1 MDYLKFKVA
10 WIVENKDIS
19 SFNFKHVS
27 WCGDSCDKFGLAIRW
42 ATSDF
47 GGVTWTYRCTN
58 NLKTTNRP
66 SVRSFNFAL
75 LFVCILQA
83 TLGDKRCYQ
92 IYNNF
97 MQNPR
102 SESHFKYVFNIS
114 IQQMFWCWGY
124 RVHGQHDGF
133 HLVAKPCFSG
143 SGALVQIAD
152 DITVVFID
160 IHIEF
165 F

>member
-10 WIVENKDIS
+10 EIMEIKNIS
-19 SFNFKHVS
+19 SSNFIHVS
-27 WCGDSCDKFGLAIRW
+27 CCCDTCDKFGLWILW
-42 ATSDF
+42 ATSGF

-83 TLGDKRCYQ
+83 TIGDKRCYQ

-102 SESHFKYVFNIS
+102 SESHFEYVFNIS
-114 IQQMFWCWGY
+114 IQQMFWCW
-124 RVHGQHDGF
+124 VHGHDGF

-143 SGALVQIAD
+143 SGPLVQIAD

-160 IHIEF
+160 IHIELF
-165 F
+165 

>member
-10 WIVENKDIS
+10 EIMEIKNIS
-19 SFNFKHVS
+19 SSNFIHVS
-27 WCGDSCDKFGLAIRW
+27 CCCDTCDKFGLWILW
-42 ATSDF
+42 ATSGF

-97 MQNPR
+97 MQNPP
-102 SESHFKYVFNIS
+102 SKSHFEYVFNIS
-114 IQQMFWCWGY
+114 IQLMFRCWGY
-124 RVHGQHDGF
+124 TDSTMDF
-133 HLVAKPCFSG
+133 ILWPSP
-143 SGALVQIAD
+143 
-152 DITVVFID
+152 VFLAAGLSSRLLTISP
-160 IHIEF
+160 
-165 F
+165 